1 MNQAEFMRQL
11 RQELARVGQTDID
24 DIVSDFTEH
33 FANGIANGKQEADIA
48 RELGDPAEI
57 AAQYA
62 SELPE
67 RKATGTRYA
76 YRRNDGPE
84 PTHGGTYQ
92 QGSQTGTTGQ
102 AWQDSRPGHGTA
114 GQAAPGTVT
123 VTRPDN
129 RAWMIALLVLLNL
142 FIVLPVVFSLIG
154 ILLSLWLGASGIGI
168 AAGALF
174 VAAVVKAGFVS
185 IILIMFGL
193 ALTALTILAFIGVY
207 YLTKLFVM
215 GMKAYIGWNRK
226 LVAGGAAA

>member
-1 MNQAEFMRQL
+1 VNQAEFMKQL

-67 RKATGTRYA
+67 RMAAGTRYT
-76 YRRNDGPE
+76 YRRNDMPE
-84 PTHGGTYQ
+84 SAPGSAQQ
-92 QGSQTGTTGQ
+92 QGSQSGSAGQ
-102 AWQDSRPGHGTA
+102 SWQHSRPGHGTA

-207 YLTKLFVM
+207 YLTKLFVI
-215 GMKAYIGWNRK
+215 GMKAYISWNRK